1 MRRMEFDPE
10 YAADGDKFFN
20 YALWPYTPPQSLE
33 KRLKPSNLLY
43 ESFDAAGVDR
53 RFFDLIPLLRQALGE
68 FHTVF
73 GVKQQGDR
81 TWWEFYF
88 YDYRRRERE
97 RSLSRVL
104 EAIRPLAPST
114 VLPNENIFYFMFS
127 IDITED
133 IFTRGIE
140 EVHLYVG
147 NPGSSVSSGICYSL
161 TPARTKFENIYFF
174 FDARTQMRDTAAKIA
189 CSAHIDTKKIDLD
202 EILRPEL
209 RDCRTICVANKQEND
224 CVYFAGIRFDQ
235 FLFFLRSMHYRPEL
249 IGFLEENR
257 SKLDHLEFDVGI
269 DYRMEG
275 DKLRVLKSG
284 YYGTF

>member
-1 MRRMEFDPE
+1 
-10 YAADGDKFFN
+10 
-20 YALWPYTPPQSLE
+20 
-33 KRLKPSNLLY
+33 
-43 ESFDAAGVDR
+43 
-53 RFFDLIPLLRQALGE
+53 
-68 FHTVF
+68 
-73 GVKQQGDR
+73 
-81 TWWEFYF
+81 
-88 YDYRRRERE
+88 
-97 RSLSRVL
+97 
-104 EAIRPLAPST
+104 
-114 VLPNENIFYFMFS
+114 MFS

-269 DYRMEG
+269 DYRMAE
-275 DKLRVLKSG
+275 DKLLVLKSG

>member
-1 MRRMEFDPE
+1 MGFNPE
-10 YAADGDKFFN
+10 YAAEGDKFFN
-20 YALWPYTPPQSLE
+20 YALWPYRPALSLE
-33 KRLKPSNLLY
+33 NRLKPSNLLF

-53 RFFDLIPLLRQALGE
+53 RFFDLIPLLRQAIGE

-73 GVKQQGDR
+73 GIKQQGDR

-104 EAIRPLAPST
+104 EAIRSLAPST
-114 VLPNENIFYFMFS
+114 VVPNENIFYFMFS
-127 IDITED
+127 LDITED
-133 IFTRGIE
+133 IFTRGIDE
-140 EVHLYVG
+140 AHLYIG

-174 FDARTQMRDTAAKIA
+174 FDAQKQLQETAAKIA
-189 CSAHIDTKKIDLD
+189 CSAQVDSSKINLD

-209 RDCRTICVANKQEND
+209 RNCRTICVANKQEND
-224 CVYFAGIRFDQ
+224 CIYFAGIRFDQ
-235 FLFFLRSMHYRPEL
+235 FLFFLRWMRYRADL
-249 IGFLEENR
+249 IAYLEENR
-257 SKLDHLEFDVGI
+257 SKLDHLEFDVGF

-275 DKLRVLKSG
+275 DKLTVIKSG
-284 YYGTF
+284 YYGIF

>member
-1 MRRMEFDPE
+1 MGFDLE
-10 YAADGDKFFN
+10 DAAESDKFFN
-20 YALWPYTPPQSLE
+20 YALWPYTPAQSLE
-33 KRLKPSNLLY
+33 NRLKPSNLLY
-43 ESFDAAGVDR
+43 ESFGAAGADR
-53 RFFDLIPLLRQALGE
+53 RFFDLIPLLRQAIGE

-81 TWWEFYF
+81 TRWEFYF

-104 EAIRPLAPST
+104 EAIRSLAPST

-140 EVHLYVG
+140 EVHLYIG
-147 NPGSSVSSGICYSL
+147 NPGSTVSSGICYSL
-161 TPARTKFENIYFF
+161 TAARTKFENIYFF
-174 FDARTQMRDTAAKIA
+174 FDARTQLRETAAKIA
-189 CSAHIDTKKIDLD
+189 CSAHIDTKKIALD
-202 EILRPEL
+202 EVLRPEL
-209 RDCRTICVANKQEND
+209 RACKTICVANKPEND

-235 FLFFLRSMHYRPEL
+235 FLFFLRMMNYRADL
-249 IGFLEENR
+249 ISFLEENR
-257 SKLDHLEFDVGI
+257 SKLDHLEFDVGL
-269 DYRMEG
+269 DYRMEE
-275 DKLRVLKSG
+275 DKLVVLKSG